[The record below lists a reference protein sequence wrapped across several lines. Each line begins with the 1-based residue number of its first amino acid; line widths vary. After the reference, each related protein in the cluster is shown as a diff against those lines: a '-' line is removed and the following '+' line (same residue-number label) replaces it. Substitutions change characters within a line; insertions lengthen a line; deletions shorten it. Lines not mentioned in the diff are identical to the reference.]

1 MENIPTPTQNWSS
14 RFENAVAKLLG
25 IEGGYVNHRFDKGG
39 ATKYGISLRFLKS
52 EGQIDLNRDGFAD
65 LDLDF
70 DGDID
75 GVDVRALSIAD
86 AKMLYHRCFWH
97 RDGIDN
103 LPRPLGEALFDQA
116 VNGGSHAA
124 KKMLQQAINVCLA
137 KSQSA
142 PSQIAVD
149 GQIGTRTL
157 QAMNWV
163 LARGNLSMVALIA
176 AYRLVVKNRY
186 RAIVKRDGSQ
196 AVFLKGWLR
205 RADELGR
212 I

>member
-1 MENIPTPTQNWSS
+1 MQNNPDPAPNWSP
-14 RFENAVAKLLG
+14 RFDTAVSKLLG

-39 ATKYGISLRFLKS
+39 ATKFGISLRFLKS
-52 EGQIDLNRDGFAD
+52 EGLIDLNRDGFAD
-65 LDLDF
+65 FDLDF

-75 GVDVRALSIAD
+75 GADVRALSVAD
-86 AKMLYHRCFWH
+86 AKILYHQCFWQ
-97 RDGIDN
+97 RDGIEN
-103 LPRPLGEALFDQA
+103 LPKPLGEAVFDQA

-124 KKMLQQAINVCLA
+124 KKMLQQAINLCLA

-142 PSQIAVD
+142 PAQITVD

-163 LARGNLSMVALIA
+163 LAWGNLRMLALID
-176 AYRLVVKNRY
+176 AYRLVVANRY
-186 RAIVKRDGSQ
+186 RAIVKNDSSQ

-205 RADELGR
+205 RANKLGCE
-212 I
+212 